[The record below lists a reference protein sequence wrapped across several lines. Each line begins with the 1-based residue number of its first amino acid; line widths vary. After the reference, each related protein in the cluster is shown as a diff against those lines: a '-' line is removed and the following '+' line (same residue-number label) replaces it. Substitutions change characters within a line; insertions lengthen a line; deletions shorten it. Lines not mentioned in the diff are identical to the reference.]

1 MKDRVEEKSVIDA
14 ARAPAERGVLSPYV
28 IVRRDTR
35 GLELLCVSLSGEQV
49 LPVFSSGEAA
59 RRFLLSGALE
69 EGWRVRES
77 SAGELI
83 SLLFGPCA
91 NVKQVLLNP
100 LPEPPTVK
108 DELAVSVYRESFIA
122 SLLGGRGV
130 G

>member
-1 MKDRVEEKSVIDA
+1 MVGA
-14 ARAPAERGVLSPYV
+14 ARTPVERGVLSLYV
-28 IVRRDTR
+28 IVRRETR
-35 GLELLCVSLSGEQV
+35 GLELLRISLRSGEQV

-69 EGWRVRES
+69 EGWHVREC
-77 SAGELI
+77 SAGELV

-100 LPEPPTVK
+100 LPDPLMVK
-108 DELAVSVYRESFIA
+108 DGLANPVYREGFIA
-122 SLLGGRGV
+122 SLLEGRGV

>member
-1 MKDRVEEKSVIDA
+1 MVGA
-14 ARAPAERGVLSPYV
+14 ARTPVERGVLSPYV
-28 IVRRDTR
+28 IVRLETR
-35 GLELLCVSLSGEQV
+35 GLELMRISLRSGEQV

-69 EGWRVRES
+69 EGWRVREC

-100 LPEPPTVK
+100 LPDPLMVK
-108 DELAVSVYRESFIA
+108 DGLANLVYRESFIA
-122 SLLGGRGV
+122 SLLEGRGV

>member
-1 MKDRVEEKSVIDA
+1 MVGA
-14 ARAPAERGVLSPYV
+14 ARTPVEREVLSPYV
-28 IVRRDTR
+28 IVRLETR
-35 GLELLCVSLSGEQV
+35 GLELLRISLRSGEQV

-69 EGWRVRES
+69 EGWRVREC

-100 LPEPPTVK
+100 LPDPLMVK
-108 DELAVSVYRESFIA
+108 DGLANLVYRESFIA
-122 SLLGGRGV
+122 SLLEGRGV

>member
-1 MKDRVEEKSVIDA
+1 MVDA
-14 ARAPAERGVLSPYV
+14 GRIPVERGVLSRYV
-28 IVRRDTR
+28 IVRRETR
-35 GLELLCVSLSGEQV
+35 GLELLRVSLRSGEQV

-59 RRFLLSGALE
+59 RRFLLSSALG
-69 EGWRVRES
+69 EGWHIREC

-100 LPEPPTVK
+100 LPEPLTVK
-108 DELAVSVYRESFIA
+108 DGLANPVYRESLIA
-122 SLLGGRGV
+122 SLLEVRGV

>member
-1 MKDRVEEKSVIDA
+1 MVDA
-14 ARAPAERGVLSPYV
+14 AQIPVERGVLSLYV
-28 IVRRDTR
+28 IVRRETR
-35 GLELLCVSLSGEQV
+35 GLELLRVSLRSGEQM

-100 LPEPPTVK
+100 LPDRLTVK
-108 DELAVSVYRESFIA
+108 DGLADPVYRESFIA
-122 SLLGGRGV
+122 SLLGGRGIR
-130 G
+130 